1 MNYAVVLLC
10 LCAVNSINTTL
21 AIQNKLNAAWTILLY
36 IEADNNLFDDAQ
48 RCIKNISPI
57 LTSSQGINL
66 IVQMDTPK
74 DRLTWRYKITP
85 EGTVNAGTLSSEMG
99 YDPSTELFNAMQW
112 AFQKY
117 PAQHYAVILKNH
129 GTGILDFAEGFTK
142 KKGILYD
149 DSQNTCLTNSGLT
162 NALTKIKQFLHKKI
176 DLVAMDACLMAM
188 IEVAYQIKD
197 TATLFVASEEV
208 SHGFPYAPL
217 IKTLSNNPY
226 RTSPLQLAEMM
237 VTSYK
242 NFYATIASIEYF
254 TLSTMD
260 LAAIELLG
268 KSINT
273 FTEAV
278 TNCGRADMIATKKLI
293 LKARDDALSFE
304 IPDFIDLHSF
314 FSYILKHIKSSKAS
328 QTYQKTLH
336 VLAAA
341 TTDCLKKIR
350 MVAKHNATGPRYAGA
365 QGIAI
370 YYPNSGR
377 IHPSYYNTTF
387 TKQSSWLNFITMYR
401 E

>member
-1 MNYAVVLLC
+1 MNYAAILAC
-10 LCAVNSINTTL
+10 LCAFNSVNTAT
-21 AIQNKLNAAWTILLY
+21 AIQNKLKAAWTILLY
-36 IEADNNLFDDAQ
+36 IEADNNLYDDAQ
-48 RCIKNISPI
+48 RCLQNMAHII
-57 LTSSQGINL
+57 TSSQGMNI

-74 DRLTWRYKITP
+74 DRLTWRYKIMP

-162 NALTKIKQFLHKKI
+162 NALTKIKQFLQKKI
-176 DLVAMDACLMAM
+176 DIVAMDACLMAM

-197 TATLFVASEEV
+197 TATLFIASEEI
-208 SHGFPYAPL
+208 SHGFPYVPI
-217 IKTLSNNPY
+217 IKTLADNPY
-226 RTSPLQLAEMM
+226 GTSPLRLAEII
-237 VTSYK
+237 VTGYK
-242 NFYATIASIEYF
+242 NFYATIPSVQDF
-254 TLSTMD
+254 TISTMD
-260 LAAIELLG
+260 LTAIQLLG

-278 TNCGRADMIATKKLI
+278 TNCGRADMIAIKKLI
-293 LKARDDALSFE
+293 LQARDDAHSFE

-314 FSYILKHIKSSKAS
+314 FSHILKHIKNSRGS
-328 QTYQKTLH
+328 QIYQKTLR

-341 TTDCLKKIR
+341 TTDCLKKIHL
-350 MVAKHNATGPRYAGA
+350 VTKYNAAGTLCADA

-370 YYPNSGR
+370 YYPSSGV
-377 IHPSYYNTTF
+377 IHPSYYNTVF
-387 TKQSSWLNFITMYR
+387 TKQSSWLNFIKMYR